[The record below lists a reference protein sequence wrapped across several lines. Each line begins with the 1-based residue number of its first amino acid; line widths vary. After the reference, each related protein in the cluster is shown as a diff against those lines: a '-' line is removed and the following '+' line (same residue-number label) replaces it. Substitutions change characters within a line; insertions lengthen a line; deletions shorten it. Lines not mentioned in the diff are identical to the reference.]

1 MALFFSQ
8 SIFGNQPCID
18 RIVFTSSS
26 FCTNLAWSFSSVI
39 SSMLMLG
46 LNPRVAFA
54 WKPKFLQ
61 MLNYYV
67 FLPYSCPLEVGTWT
81 QKILS
86 LNPLTQYLPRHLKV
100 FRHFM
105 WRRGRYLLF
114 NNLFPSDREILSPG
128 SSWPGNCHGL
138 SPEEKWA
145 RHVKWLN
152 LRRPLS
158 VNKIIFFK
166 RNEWR

>member
-18 RIVFTSSS
+18 RILFTSSS

-39 SSMLMLG
+39 SSMFMLG

-86 LNPLTQYLPRHLKV
+86 LNPFAHISTSTFESFSPFHVKKGQV
-100 FRHFM
+100 SI
-105 WRRGRYLLF
+105 LF
-114 NNLFPSDREILSPG
+114 NNLFPSDREMLSPG
-128 SSWPGNCHGL
+128 SSWPRNCHGL

-145 RHVKWLN
+145 RHDSTAGG
-152 LRRPLS
+152 RS
-158 VNKIIFFK
+158 V
-166 RNEWR
+166 